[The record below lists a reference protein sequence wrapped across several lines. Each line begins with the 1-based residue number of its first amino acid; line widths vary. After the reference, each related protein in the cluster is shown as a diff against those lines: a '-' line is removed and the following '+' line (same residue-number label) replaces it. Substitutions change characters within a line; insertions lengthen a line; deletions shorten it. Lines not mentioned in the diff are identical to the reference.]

1 MLTDY
6 YSRIC
11 IEDNNT
17 LCRSAAIS
25 VLELASQHGKPN
37 GAGNRAFD
45 NDIARYLRGLIFTVF
60 GLNGFALHPPAAPGE
75 HMGEEK
81 ARVVK

>member
-1 MLTDY
+1 VLTDY

-25 VLELASQHGKPN
+25 VLQLASQHGKPN

-45 NDIARYLRGLIFTVF
+45 AESAWHDSPDRDKTNL
-60 GLNGFALHPPAAPGE
+60 
-75 HMGEEK
+75 
-81 ARVVK
+81 